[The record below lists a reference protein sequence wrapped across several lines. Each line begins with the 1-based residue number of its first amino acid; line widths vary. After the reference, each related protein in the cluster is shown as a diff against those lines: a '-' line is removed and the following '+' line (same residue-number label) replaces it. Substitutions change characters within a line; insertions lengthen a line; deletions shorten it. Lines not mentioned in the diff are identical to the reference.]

1 MFLVCV
7 HQLRTP
13 VGIEYSK
20 STIQNRKYVPQKGD
34 IIIFKS
40 NGDSHVGIV
49 DYTSGSRIYY
59 IDGNIPATVTEI
71 KPVFIIQIEPLITKV
86 LPALLFQT
94 IKIRILLVILIM
106 MYLLL

>member
-59 IDGNIPATVTEI
+59 IDGNNTSYGNGNKACVHYSNRT
-71 KPVFIIQIEPLITKV
+71 FNSKV